1 MVTKEFEKQYS
12 QLNPAQKEAV
22 DAIEGAIMVV
32 AGPGTGK
39 TKTLTLRIANILIK
53 TQINPENIL
62 ALTFTEAAA
71 HEMRNRLI
79 QIIGHDAYR
88 VEITTFHSFCNY
100 LIKRNQEEFSEIISS
115 ESANEIDQ
123 LEIIE
128 QAMGNLELELLRP
141 LGDLSY
147 YVRPILSQINQLKQE
162 NITPEKLEGAI
173 DSAEKEI
180 TSSSDLY
187 HEKGAHKGK
196 MKSQYL
202 KTIKDLAKDKELLM
216 VYKEYVRKMTEL
228 KKYDYNDMLLKVIE
242 KFESHPYLLQL
253 IQEKFQYFLVDEH
266 QDTNAAQNKIVELLA
281 GYFAN
286 PNLFVVGDEK
296 QAIFRFQG
304 ATLENFLYFKKRYP
318 NAKLIN
324 LAENYRSTKTIL
336 DATHKVILNNPQS
349 ENILVSAEGLI
360 KKSLH
365 PEENITIAKLSTPT
379 MEQYWIAQK
388 IRVLLQTTPAH
399 EIAVLGRNNRD
410 LYPLVSVFDAEQIP
424 YVLISDNNIL
434 DDLYI
439 QKFITLLKAISA
451 PMRNEY
457 IAQALF
463 LSNFKLETLDVLRII
478 RERSVRKENIWDV
491 LSGEEFINQTSFIN
505 RDALNS
511 FINLFTDKDTGF
523 ISIAKNERFDRV
535 FVNVLNDSGL
545 LQEVLANEY
554 SQEVLAKFTRLYEEV
569 KNEIGKNLR
578 FSIDDF
584 LKYIDL
590 LNEHNISL
598 KQNNYTAPHGMV
610 RLMTVHKSKGLEFDY
625 VFLTK
630 AYSGHWGN
638 QRKRGLNFQIP
649 WEELGLRLGEN
660 SDDGNSDERRLFYVA
675 LTRARKNIFISYS
688 QSSEDG
694 SEQTQSEF
702 VTEIPEELIQSEEV
716 SSFEKQYL
724 LHQEKLFEVSDKSII
739 PSEVFTKE
747 FVGEVFSKQGL
758 SVSGLNNYLECPWRY
773 FFVNLIRVPEMIED
787 PGLYGN
793 AIHAALNRY
802 LVALKRN
809 KASKEIL
816 LDAFNEEILIQPI
829 SHENVERYT
838 KRGVEAL
845 DGFFEKELV
854 HVSKEIETELDIK
867 GIRLNE
873 DITINGKIDMIEILE
888 KDFSVNVTD
897 FKTGKV
903 RSRNEIEGNVKN
915 GTGNYKRQLVFYKL
929 LLDRFRNGYFKMKK
943 GVIQFVEPNEKGV
956 YKKEEFEIS
965 KTEVKEL
972 LETIE
977 RVYSEIVNL
986 SFWDKRC
993 DDKECQYCRLRDF
1006 MIN

>member
-324 LAENYRSTKTIL
+324 LAENYRSTKTI
-336 DATHKVILNNPQS
+336 PW
-349 ENILVSAEGLI
+349 G
-360 KKSLH
+360 
-365 PEENITIAKLSTPT
+365 
-379 MEQYWIAQK
+379 
-388 IRVLLQTTPAH
+388 
-399 EIAVLGRNNRD
+399 AV
-410 LYPLVSVFDAEQIP
+410 
-424 YVLISDNNIL
+424 
-434 DDLYI
+434 
-439 QKFITLLKAISA
+439 
-451 PMRNEY
+451 
-457 IAQALF
+457 
-463 LSNFKLETLDVLRII
+463 
-478 RERSVRKENIWDV
+478 
-491 LSGEEFINQTSFIN
+491 
-505 RDALNS
+505 
-511 FINLFTDKDTGF
+511 
-523 ISIAKNERFDRV
+523 
-535 FVNVLNDSGL
+535 
-545 LQEVLANEY
+545 
-554 SQEVLAKFTRLYEEV
+554 
-569 KNEIGKNLR
+569 
-578 FSIDDF
+578 
-584 LKYIDL
+584 
-590 LNEHNISL
+590 
-598 KQNNYTAPHGMV
+598 
-610 RLMTVHKSKGLEFDY
+610 
-625 VFLTK
+625 
-630 AYSGHWGN
+630 
-638 QRKRGLNFQIP
+638 
-649 WEELGLRLGEN
+649 
-660 SDDGNSDERRLFYVA
+660 
-675 LTRARKNIFISYS
+675 
-688 QSSEDG
+688 
-694 SEQTQSEF
+694 
-702 VTEIPEELIQSEEV
+702 
-716 SSFEKQYL
+716 
-724 LHQEKLFEVSDKSII
+724 
-739 PSEVFTKE
+739 
-747 FVGEVFSKQGL
+747 
-758 SVSGLNNYLECPWRY
+758 
-773 FFVNLIRVPEMIED
+773 
-787 PGLYGN
+787 
-793 AIHAALNRY
+793 
-802 LVALKRN
+802 
-809 KASKEIL
+809 
-816 LDAFNEEILIQPI
+816 
-829 SHENVERYT
+829 
-838 KRGVEAL
+838 
-845 DGFFEKELV
+845 
-854 HVSKEIETELDIK
+854 
-867 GIRLNE
+867 
-873 DITINGKIDMIEILE
+873 
-888 KDFSVNVTD
+888 
-897 FKTGKV
+897 
-903 RSRNEIEGNVKN
+903 
-915 GTGNYKRQLVFYKL
+915 
-929 LLDRFRNGYFKMKK
+929 
-943 GVIQFVEPNEKGV
+943 
-956 YKKEEFEIS
+956 
-965 KTEVKEL
+965 
-972 LETIE
+972 
-977 RVYSEIVNL
+977 
-986 SFWDKRC
+986 
-993 DDKECQYCRLRDF
+993 
-1006 MIN
+1006 